1 MRIASTSASF
11 NGRPVTAISFE
22 YSSELRLHKILSVIH
37 AEDTKTRTS
46 VISEQNKLVGFMY
59 LMRGQHWTVV
69 AGVEMTETLG
79 EVETKNKIVNIKRGK
94 LKFTLKYET
103 RSVRKCVRCG
113 AVSGSL

>member
-1 MRIASTSASF
+1 
-11 NGRPVTAISFE
+11 
-22 YSSELRLHKILSVIH
+22 
-37 AEDTKTRTS
+37 
-46 VISEQNKLVGFMY
+46 
-59 LMRGQHWTVV
+59 V